1 MKRTGFLAAVVAATC
16 ALASPGFGDAPVPMG
31 KVGSDCSLNGK
42 KLYGKVKV
50 VDHFPDF
57 KVKRVDHF
65 PDLKVQFVDHFP
77 DSCGKWQVVDHFPDF
92 TVQYV
97 DHFPDFEIQRVSH
110 FPGVP

>member
-1 MKRTGFLAAVVAATC
+1 MKRPAFMAVVVAGMC
-16 ALASPGFGDAPVPMG
+16 ALASADAPVPTG
-31 KVGSDCSLNGK
+31 KVSSDCSFGGK

-50 VDHFPDF
+50 VDHFADF

-77 DSCGKWQVVDHFPDF
+77 DSCGKWQIVDHFPDF
-92 TVQYV
+92 TIQYV

>member
-1 MKRTGFLAAVVAATC
+1 MTRTGFMAVVVAGTC
-16 ALASPGFGDAPVPMG
+16 ALASAAPTPMG
-31 KVGSDCSLNGK
+31 KVDGSCSLNGK

-50 VDHFPDF
+50 VDHFADF

-97 DHFPDFEIQRVSH
+97 DHFPDLEIQRVSH